1 MVVSTK
7 KSYLFMCTRW
17 LLINDSKK
25 YSVMYSQAA
34 YNIKIDIGNIENN
47 NEMDVKEKENIKSA
61 TLQQY

>member
-1 MVVSTK
+1 
-7 KSYLFMCTRW
+7 MCTRW